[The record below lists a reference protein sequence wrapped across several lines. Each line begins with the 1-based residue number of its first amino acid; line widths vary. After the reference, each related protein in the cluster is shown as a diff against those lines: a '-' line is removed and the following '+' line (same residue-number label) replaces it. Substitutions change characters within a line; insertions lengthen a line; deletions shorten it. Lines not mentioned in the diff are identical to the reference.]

1 MFLSNLKYL
10 FSNKVQPSNNLIFWH
25 SEPLKVEL
33 FSYFQSY
40 VAFQWYMFILNMAKR
55 SEVNMQHN
63 MCTIPVC

>member
-1 MFLSNLKYL
+1 MFLSHLN
-10 FSNKVQPSNNLIFWH
+10 NKVQPSNIF

-33 FSYFQSY
+33 CSYFQSY
-40 VAFQWYMFILNMAKR
+40 VAFQWYMFILNMAKS